1 MRRRCKAIQET
12 DGIVEQVEEHEMAAA
27 AAMADATG
35 MYTCPHTGT
44 ALAALF
50 KLLQRKVIGS
60 NERVIVI
67 STAHALKFTPFKVG
81 YHEGTLPEVESDLA
95 NPPVYLPADAEIVR
109 DTIQRRFS

>member
-1 MRRRCKAIQET
+1 MRRRCRRFQET
-12 DGIVEQVEEHEMAAA
+12 DGIVEQVDEHRDGSG

-67 STAHALKFTPFKVG
+67 STAHGLKFTPFKVG
-81 YHEGTLPEVESDLA
+81 YHEGTLTEVESDLA
-95 NPPVYLPADAEIVR
+95 NPPVYLPADADIVR
-109 DTIQRRFS
+109 DAIQRKLS